1 MAPEGVSFDLAAFK
15 RMIEGSV
22 VRNLLTTT
30 GADEKTRD
38 VLFKSIAV
46 FERHGIGAMKAIQI
60 MTELG
65 DALK

>member
-1 MAPEGVSFDLAAFK
+1 MAPDGVSFDFAAFK

-22 VRNLLTTT
+22 VRNILTAT

-46 FERHGIGAMKAIQI
+46 FERHGIGAMQAIQI